1 MNFRQLTLLVLTI
14 VSGSL
19 VSGLYA
25 ITRDQINNN
34 REQFEQKQLYAV
46 VNDDSLTLTKVDESH
61 YLLTDDSR
69 AVGSVTLI
77 TTQAGYNGV
86 ITLWVA
92 TDDVGDIRGVRTA
105 AHRETPGIGDIIEHE
120 VSAWI
125 DQFAETAEPVDIV
138 SGATITTRAV
148 INAINNHLDDSFTE
162 DSFVRE
168 KPNE

>member
-1 MNFRQLTLLVLTI
+1 MNFRQLTLLALTV

-19 VSGLYA
+19 VSGLYG

-46 VNDDSLTLTKVDESH
+46 VNDDSLTLTKVDEMH
-61 YLLTDDSR
+61 YLLTDDNS
-69 AVGSVTLI
+69 AAGSVNLI

-92 TDDVGDIRGVRTA
+92 TNEVGDIRGVRTA

-120 VSAWI
+120 VSGWI
-125 DQFAETAEPVDIV
+125 DQFAGNVEPVDIV

-148 INAINNHLDDSFTE
+148 INAVNNHLADNFTE
-162 DSFVRE
+162 DSFVKE
-168 KPNE
+168 KPHE

>member
-1 MNFRQLTLLVLTI
+1 MNFRQLTLLMLTI

-34 REQFEQKQLYAV
+34 REQFEEKQLDAV
-46 VNDDSLTLTKVDESH
+46 VNDDLLTLTKVDETH
-61 YLLTDDSR
+61 YTLTNVDST
-69 AVGSVTLI
+69 AGSVTLI
-77 TTQAGYNGV
+77 TTQDGYNGV

-92 TDDVGDIRGVRTA
+92 TDEVGDIRGVRTA
-105 AHRETPGIGDIIEHE
+105 SHRETPGIGDIIEHE

-148 INAINNHLDDSFTE
+148 INAVNNHLDDSFTE
-162 DSFVRE
+162 DSSVRE